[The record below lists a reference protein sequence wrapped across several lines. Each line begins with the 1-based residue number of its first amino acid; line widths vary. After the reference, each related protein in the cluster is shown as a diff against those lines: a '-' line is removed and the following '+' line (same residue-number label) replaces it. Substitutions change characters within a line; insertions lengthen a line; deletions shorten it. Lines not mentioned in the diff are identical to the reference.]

1 MSEDKKILQAT
12 ATESVDAVLKL
23 TRTIMEFE
31 SASFYGP
38 DITAGEASRM
48 ALILIDNLSEDVK
61 AVDGKLLSDLLE
73 QVRAE

>member
-12 ATESVDAVLKL
+12 ATESVAAVLKL

-31 SASFYGP
+31 SDSFYGP

-48 ALILIDNLSEDVK
+48 ALKFIENLSDQVI
-61 AVDGKLLSDLLE
+61 AVDGKLLSELLD